1 MPSPL
6 NLLDFIDDEMLRVPM
21 TIDQVTDAVLEQ
33 WRVRMP
39 ARGRA
44 DADPARLLSQHR
56 VELVSHTL
64 IALRASALADL
75 KDLATGGTTSH
86 RHPGETQQQ
95 SLSLSLSLIDEAD
108 VALDIEIARCTENLK
123 VKAEIALR
131 ELQTFTSALAND
143 LNVSRDSNP
152 FRPER
157 FVRALWAGLQK
168 LPMSNALRANY
179 LREASEPL
187 AKALR
192 RAYTAACQR
201 LEEQGVT
208 PAAYRTIVVN
218 GNTGWGAS
226 VSRYQPPADL
236 HRLRDSMLGSFDGR
250 PHVTA
255 VAPMDMMARTSDLPV
270 LPAASAASA
279 KTAAPPAAAAAATA
293 SMTEASGPDPQL
305 IELLARLFE
314 AIQNDFKL
322 PPDTVSLLL
331 RLQPTA
337 LRIALRDPSLLDRY
351 DHVLWRFMDQLVHD
365 IEISPAAHRMRML
378 GLGRNLIDHLAQPE
392 TREQQGFGWA
402 LERLLAAQ
410 RQALNQAV
418 MNASADIAKLERVA
432 SAEAS
437 PTTSTMPLDIANLD
451 TVRADLLDSPRA
463 DASAALTSS
472 AGVPPGSSFRIYLQ
486 GEWRT
491 LQALWQDDHHEY
503 VMLCDPVGDQR
514 WALHQR
520 ALTRL
525 LSEGLAHRYRI
536 RSLVRRAADKVL
548 RAL

>member
-1 MPSPL
+1 MSSPPT
-6 NLLDFIDDEMLRVPM
+6 LLDFIDDEMLRVPM
-21 TIDQVTDAVLEQ
+21 TVDQVTDAVLEQ

-39 ARGRA
+39 ARARA
-44 DADPARLLSQHR
+44 DTDPARLLSLHR
-56 VELVSHTL
+56 GDLVTHTL
-64 IALRASALADL
+64 VALRTSALVDL
-75 KDLATGGTTSH
+75 KDLTSGSTTSH
-86 RHPGETQQQ
+86 RQPGETQQQ

-108 VALDIEIARCTENLK
+108 VTLDIEIARCTENLK
-123 VKAEIALR
+123 TKAEIALR

-157 FVRALWAGLQK
+157 FVRALWTGLQK
-168 LPMSNALRANY
+168 LPLTNALRATY
-179 LREASEPL
+179 LRDASEPL

-192 RAYTAACQR
+192 RAYTSACQR

-226 VSRYQPPADL
+226 VSRYQPPKDL
-236 HRLRDSMLGSFDGR
+236 HKLRDSMPGGFDGL
-250 PHVTA
+250 PPVKA
-255 VAPMDMMARTSDLPV
+255 MAPMDIMARSAALPSLPTV
-270 LPAASAASA
+270 PAHPAA
-279 KTAAPPAAAAAATA
+279 PAATA
-293 SMTEASGPDPQL
+293 EPGGPDPQL

-322 PPDTVSLLL
+322 PADTVSLLQ

-365 IEISPAAHRMRML
+365 IEISPSAQRMRVL
-378 GLGRNLIDHLAQPE
+378 GLGRNLIDHLAQPD

-418 MNASADIAKLERVA
+418 VRASADIAKLERIA
-432 SAEAS
+432 SAEAT
-437 PTTSTMPLDIANLD
+437 PTTRTMPLDIAHLD
-451 TVRADLLDSPRA
+451 TVRADLLNGPPA
-463 DASAALTSS
+463 DAAVAVMPA
-472 AGVPPGSSFRIYLQ
+472 AGVPPGSTFRIYLQ

-503 VMLCDPVGDQR
+503 VMLDDPVGDQR

-520 ALTRL
+520 ALARL
-525 LSEGLAHRYRI
+525 LSEGLAHRYKI

>member
-1 MPSPL
+1 MSTPL
-6 NLLDFIDDEMLRVPM
+6 TLLDFIDDEMLRVPM
-21 TIDQVTDAVLEQ
+21 TVDQVTDAVLEQ

-39 ARGRA
+39 ARARA
-44 DADPARLLSQHR
+44 DTDPARLLSQHR
-56 VELVSHTL
+56 GDLVTHTL
-64 IALRASALADL
+64 VALRASAMVDL
-75 KDLATGGTTSH
+75 KDLTSGTAPSH
-86 RHPGETQQQ
+86 RQPGETQHQ
-95 SLSLSLSLIDEAD
+95 SLSLSLIDEAD

-123 VKAEIALR
+123 IKAEIALR

-168 LPMSNALRANY
+168 LPLSTALRATY
-179 LREASEPL
+179 LRDASEPL

-208 PAAYRTIVVN
+208 PASYRTIVIN

-226 VSRYQPPADL
+226 VSRYQPPEDL
-236 HRLRDSMLGSFDGR
+236 HKLRDSMPGSFDGL
-250 PHVTA
+250 PPVKA
-255 VAPMDMMARTSDLPV
+255 IAPMDIMARSATLPS
-270 LPAASAASA
+270 LPAVP
-279 KTAAPPAAAAAATA
+279 THPAAPTATA
-293 SMTEASGPDPQL
+293 ESSGPDPQL

-322 PPDTVSLLL
+322 PPDTVSLLQ

-365 IEISPAAHRMRML
+365 IEISPPAQRMRAL
-378 GLGRNLIDHLAQPE
+378 GLGRNLIDHLAQPD

-418 MNASADIAKLERVA
+418 VHASADIAKLERIA
-432 SAEAS
+432 SAEAT
-437 PTTSTMPLDIANLD
+437 PTTRTMPLDIAHLD
-451 TVRADLLDSPRA
+451 TVRADLLDSPPA
-463 DASAALTSS
+463 DAAAAVMPA
-472 AGVPPGSSFRIYLQ
+472 AGVPPGSTFRIYLQ

-503 VMLCDPVGDQR
+503 VMLDDPVGDQR

-520 ALTRL
+520 ALARL
-525 LSEGLAHRYRI
+525 LSEGLAHRYKI

>member
-1 MPSPL
+1 MSSLPT
-6 NLLDFIDDEMLRVPM
+6 LLDFIDDEMLRVPM
-21 TIDQVTDAVLEQ
+21 TIDHVTDAVLEQ

-56 VELVSHTL
+56 TDLVSHTL

-75 KDLATGGTTSH
+75 KDLATGGTTRH

-95 SLSLSLSLIDEAD
+95 TLSLSLSLIDEAD

-192 RAYTAACQR
+192 RAYTSACQR

-218 GNTGWGAS
+218 GSAGWGAS
-226 VSRYQPPADL
+226 ISRYQPPEDL
-236 HRLRDSMLGSFDGR
+236 HKLRDSLLGSFDSR
-250 PHVTA
+250 PHATA
-255 VAPMDMMARTSDLPV
+255 VAPMDMMARTSTLPAV
-270 LPAASAASA
+270 PAASAKSSA
-279 KTAAPPAAAAAATA
+279 PAAAVAAAPA
-293 SMTEASGPDPQL
+293 TEASGPDPQL

-314 AIQNDFKL
+314 AIQNEFKL
-322 PPDTVSLLL
+322 PPDTVALLL
-331 RLQPTA
+331 RMQPTA

-418 MNASADIAKLERVA
+418 MNAGADIAKLERVA

-437 PTTSTMPLDIANLD
+437 PTTSTMALDIANLD

-463 DASAALTSS
+463 DASAALMPS
-472 AGVPPGSSFRIYLQ
+472 AGVPPGSTFRIYLQ

-491 LQALWQDDHHEY
+491 LQALWQDDRHEY

-520 ALTRL
+520 ALARL
-525 LSEGLAHRYRI
+525 LSEGLAHRYRV

>member
-1 MPSPL
+1 MSTPL
-6 NLLDFIDDEMLRVPM
+6 TLLDFIDDEMLRVPM
-21 TIDQVTDAVLEQ
+21 TVDQVTDAVLEQ

-39 ARGRA
+39 ARARA
-44 DADPARLLSQHR
+44 DTDPARLLSQHR
-56 VELVSHTL
+56 GDLVTHTL
-64 IALRASALADL
+64 VALRASAMVDL
-75 KDLATGGTTSH
+75 KDLTSGTAPSH
-86 RHPGETQQQ
+86 RQPGETQHQ
-95 SLSLSLSLIDEAD
+95 SLSLSLIDEAD

-123 VKAEIALR
+123 IKAEIALR

-168 LPMSNALRANY
+168 LPLSTALRATY
-179 LREASEPL
+179 LRDASEPL

-208 PAAYRTIVVN
+208 PASYRTIVIN

-226 VSRYQPPADL
+226 VSRYQPPEDL
-236 HRLRDSMLGSFDGR
+236 HKLRDSMPGSFEGL
-250 PHVTA
+250 PPVTA
-255 VAPMDMMARTSDLPV
+255 VGPMDIMARSSSAALPS
-270 LPAASAASA
+270 LPAVPAVPAVP
-279 KTAAPPAAAAAATA
+279 AAPG
-293 SMTEASGPDPQL
+293 EASGPDPQL

-322 PPDTVSLLL
+322 PPDTVALLQ

-351 DHVLWRFMDQLVHD
+351 DHVLWRFMDQLAHD
-365 IEISPAAHRMRML
+365 IEISPAAHRLRIM

-410 RQALNQAV
+410 RQALSQAV
-418 MNASADIAKLERVA
+418 VLASADIAKLERIA
-432 SAEAS
+432 SAEAT
-437 PTTSTMPLDIANLD
+437 PTTRTMPLDIANLD
-451 TVRADLLDSPRA
+451 TVRADLLDSPPA
-463 DASAALTSS
+463 DAAAALMPA
-472 AGVPPGSSFRIYLQ
+472 AGVPPGSTFRIYLQ

-503 VMLCDPVGDQR
+503 VMLDDPVGNQR

-520 ALTRL
+520 ALARL
-525 LSEGLAHRYRI
+525 LSEGLAHRYKV